1 MPADLAPRIRSLLAD
16 TPHIAEV
23 RMFGGL
29 CFTLNGHMLC
39 ADSHTG
45 QLLLRLSAADHQAAL
60 GRPGVSPMVM
70 RGRPMAGYLYV
81 ARSELAEDAALER
94 WIAMAVAHVSA
105 LPPKKSRKKA
115 AAAG

>member
-1 MPADLAPRIRSLLAD
+1 MPADLAQRIRSLLSD
-16 TPHIAEV
+16 TPQIAEI

-29 CFTLNGHMLC
+29 CFTLNGNMLC

-45 QLLLRLSAADHQAAL
+45 QLLVRLNPADQQAAL
-60 GRPGVSPMVM
+60 DQPGVSPMVM

-81 ARSELAEDAALER
+81 APSELEDESALER
-94 WIAMAVAHVSA
+94 WVAMAMTHVST
-105 LPPKKSRKKA
+105 LPRKNSRKKS

>member
-1 MPADLAPRIRSLLAD
+1 MTADLAQRIRSLLAD
-16 TPHIAEV
+16 TPQIAEI

-45 QLLLRLSAADHQAAL
+45 QLLVRLSPADHQAAL
-60 GRPGVSPMVM
+60 HLPGVSPMVM
-70 RGRPMAGYLYV
+70 RGKPMAGYLYV
-81 ARSELAEDAALER
+81 APSELEDEHALKR
-94 WIAMAVAHVSA
+94 WVTIAMAHVST
-105 LPPKKSRKKA
+105 LPAKKGRNKS